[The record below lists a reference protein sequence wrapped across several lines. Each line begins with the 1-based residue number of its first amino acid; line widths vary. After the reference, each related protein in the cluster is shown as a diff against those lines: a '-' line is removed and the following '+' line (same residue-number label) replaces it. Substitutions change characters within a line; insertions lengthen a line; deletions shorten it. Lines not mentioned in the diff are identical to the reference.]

1 MLILAV
7 GKVPRELDVIKSVE
21 NVHLA
26 IEMATC
32 LIVSEEAREHI
43 VWVDFNA
50 GVGNLWCA
58 GQYWYAAA

>member
-7 GKVPRELDVIKSVE
+7 EKVQRELDVIQSVE

-26 IEMATC
+26 IEKATC
-32 LIVSEEAREHI
+32 LIVSDEAREHI
-43 VWVDFNA
+43 VWVDVKA